1 MVCFSSFPSLLSSP
15 GYHQGLLSVTSE
27 LASERSPGTPR
38 RAKRGAGGEAVAFWL
53 GWWLRVSRAVLSPCC
68 HSATRQS
75 LDWEKQDVRRPIYL
89 RAWQT
94 KAKIARAALDFAG
107 VAFILGLPDLS
118 QGHVWASPRWR
129 YYKKHI
135 PPNPR
140 TKKWS
145 RVVRDTGTPDHN
157 SYYHQ
162 DIAARIEEYEMACF
176 RAQRLLLED
185 YPTRYYWGKF
195 EAYRRCK
202 RRARNAIHV
211 GRTRCKH
218 G

>member
-38 RAKRGAGGEAVAFWL
+38 RAKRSAGGEAVAFWL

-94 KAKIARAALDFAG
+94 KAKIARAALDLPEWLSSSGYLTCRKVMYGHPPVGGITRNIFRPILVLRSG
-107 VAFILGLPDLS
+107 VEWYA
-118 QGHVWASPRWR
+118 
-129 YYKKHI
+129 
-135 PPNPR
+135 
-140 TKKWS
+140 T
-145 RVVRDTGTPDHN
+145 
-157 SYYHQ
+157 
-162 DIAARIEEYEMACF
+162 
-176 RAQRLLLED
+176 
-185 YPTRYYWGKF
+185 
-195 EAYRRCK
+195 
-202 RRARNAIHV
+202 RARLTI
-211 GRTRCKH
+211 TPIITKI
-218 G
+218 